1 MEGDQSDERHQGSPH
16 SPMWQTSTSASEAA
30 NVAPISPKTKKPVNN
45 VPGKV
50 DGEMLA
56 LRQIPRD
63 IEDHANTED
72 EIPEW
77 IVFMV
82 VAPMMFFL
90 IWILIVVAPVD

>member
-1 MEGDQSDERHQGSPH
+1 MEGDQNDERHQGSPH
-16 SPMWQTSTSASEAA
+16 SPMWQTSTSAIEAA
-30 NVAPISPKTKKPVNN
+30 NAAPISPKTRKPVIN
-45 VPGKV
+45 VPANM
-50 DGEMLA
+50 DGEVLA

-63 IEDHANTED
+63 IEHHVNTEG

-82 VAPMMFFL
+82 VAPMMVFL